1 MKNRFIL
8 LLLVPI
14 VFSSCIGGMFSQRQL
29 RKGKEAVSAK
39 DFDNAYLWF
48 DKAARK
54 NKKLGEAYYLRGLI
68 SESRNNK
75 DAALRDYQHAFENS
89 ENRSLSGLAAG
100 KLLWEMGKYKE
111 CLPYL
116 ERSYADD
123 SSNHRTGYFLM
134 LSLIANSKAED
145 ALLLFDRFT
154 EAGTNG
160 KLNYAKALASDSLG
174 IYDYAGVFYRNS
186 IDLDKS
192 NPAAYIDY
200 TRLLL
205 KTGNDLAAL
214 DVASEGVK
222 LFNNQEIMKMRMS
235 VYASKYQWHSAISE
249 ATTLYNLTKN
259 MEFIER
265 RARYYQFL
273 GLLNNARSDYSFILS
288 LDPNNTN
295 ALFNRAIVNM
305 RLNNEDAVFTD
316 INKFLKLE
324 TPNTPTWQS
333 NRAKEILSLLGKE
346 IPPPSVSITEPALYQ
361 KQFLGYKEK
370 SDSILIK
377 GTYVENAKMTSLTIN
392 DINAK
397 THVFSERIK
406 MFSQIIPFP
415 KDDTIRIAAIDMYEN
430 IREVAYPLIPYED
443 KAPEIMIF
451 YPQVDTSGLA
461 KVERKGRFFS
471 IKVFTAD
478 KNFISEVSIN
488 ESVFY
493 KGMNKRT
500 FLLDT
505 LVPIPADNKIRLA
518 VKDIFDNISTREFTI
533 DYSENKLQNEV
544 AIRDVLV
551 LFFEGKTTDSLKSAD
566 IRQIFEKTANVDLR
580 VMESTSKKSVER
592 YLMFELP
599 HVVSESKYKD
609 VIVWFCGQGVE
620 EPEASYWWPTD
631 ANSSNKQTWF
641 NLSFLS
647 SITKIIH
654 LRGTL
659 VYITGNTFLPKRLI
673 DTRGNNQNTQAF
685 VFKNNSQQTDSLSV
699 PYILEKAFEIGQ
711 KVDFIQ
717 TLEQLSAEHPE
728 SFRTGW
734 LKEHYRNHSM
744 PVILFWK

>member
-1 MKNRFIL
+1 
-8 LLLVPI
+8 
-14 VFSSCIGGMFSQRQL
+14 
-29 RKGKEAVSAK
+29 
-39 DFDNAYLWF
+39 
-48 DKAARK
+48 
-54 NKKLGEAYYLRGLI
+54 
-68 SESRNNK
+68 
-75 DAALRDYQHAFENS
+75 
-89 ENRSLSGLAAG
+89 
-100 KLLWEMGKYKE
+100 
-111 CLPYL
+111 
-116 ERSYADD
+116 
-123 SSNHRTGYFLM
+123 
-134 LSLIANSKAED
+134 
-145 ALLLFDRFT
+145 
-154 EAGTNG
+154 
-160 KLNYAKALASDSLG
+160 
-174 IYDYAGVFYRNS
+174 
-186 IDLDKS
+186 
-192 NPAAYIDY
+192 
-200 TRLLL
+200 
-205 KTGNDLAAL
+205 
-214 DVASEGVK
+214 
-222 LFNNQEIMKMRMS
+222 
-235 VYASKYQWHSAISE
+235 
-249 ATTLYNLTKN
+249 
-259 MEFIER
+259 
-265 RARYYQFL
+265 
-273 GLLNNARSDYSFILS
+273 
-288 LDPNNTN
+288 
-295 ALFNRAIVNM
+295 
-305 RLNNEDAVFTD
+305 
-316 INKFLKLE
+316 
-324 TPNTPTWQS
+324 
-333 NRAKEILSLLGKE
+333 
-346 IPPPSVSITEPALYQ
+346 VSITEPALYQ